1 MNFQNLESFFAWTVP
16 SVVAICSLII
26 PSITTVLCHRHQL
39 KMEKLKYELEK
50 KDAEAAHLQ
59 EIFENYLKSAGKCL
73 QLFNEEAVSE
83 FSKYSHLAVLYASE
97 EVSAM
102 MIEFYNQIYHRETKE
117 SPVLLTKITLKLRQT
132 LKERTK
138 L

>member
-39 KMEKLKYELEK
+39 KMEKLKHELEK
-50 KDAEAAHLQ
+50 KDAETEHLE
-59 EIFENYLKSAGKCL
+59 EIFENYLKSAGECL
-73 QLFNEEAVSE
+73 QIFSKEAISE
-83 FSKYSHLAVLYASE
+83 FSKCSHLAILYAPE
-97 EVSAM
+97 DVSAM
-102 MIEFYNQIYHRETKE
+102 MLELYNQVYRRESKG
-117 SPVLLTKITLKLRQT
+117 SPALLTEITLKLRQT